1 MSADLLRRMQADDAR
16 LRQTETKEVPGGIPG
31 FTSFYAAGT
40 WVPTLVGATIGG
52 TFVYNAVTFG
62 TWTRLGNTVLFRGR
76 ITITTVSV
84 APTGALRI
92 GGLPIVSATT
102 TAGFAGGAQF
112 SYWGLF
118 GLGGGVNTYLGG
130 AIPSAVSYIDLYR
143 SVDNNAFASQITG
156 AIAAVATNTDLNFQG
171 QYQV

>member
-1 MSADLLRRMQADDAR
+1 MSDPAAQRDILRR
-16 LRQTETKEVPGGIPG
+16 LEQTQVKEVPGGITG
-31 FTSFYAAGT
+31 FTSFYEAGT

-52 TFVYNAVTFG
+52 TFVYNAVTSG
-62 TWTRLGNTVLFRGR
+62 TYARIGNTVLFRGR
-76 ITITTVSV
+76 IVITTVSV

-92 GGLPIVSATT
+92 GGLPLSGATVT
-102 TAGFAGGAQF
+102 SGFAGGAQF

-130 AIPSAVSYIDLYR
+130 AIASGNNYIDLYR
-143 SVDNNAFASQITG
+143 SVDNNAFASQVTG
-156 AIAAVATNTDLNFQG
+156 AIAAVATNTELNFQG